1 MAAGDP
7 DIGTGTTITGS
18 GQTANV
24 LSISWSGISRPSVDT
39 THLGTTTA
47 RTFMPGD
54 LYDPG
59 ELTVEFE
66 LKANQTWGT
75 TLSAAATTITI
86 TFPDALDWSAS
97 GFLTGL
103 EMSVPLEEMMTCTAT
118 YKLTGA
124 ITF

>member
-1 MAAGDP
+1 MAAITP
-7 DIGTGTTITGS
+7 DVGTGATISGS
-18 GQTANV
+18 GQTGNV
-24 LSISWSGISRPSVDT
+24 LSISWSGISRPAVDT

-59 ELTVEFE
+59 ELTVEFQ
-66 LKANQTWGT
+66 LDSDQTWGT
-75 TLSAAATTITI
+75 TIAAEAATITI
-86 TFPDALDWSAS
+86 TFADAETWAAS
-97 GFLTGL
+97 GFMTSL
-103 EMSVPLEEMMTCTAT
+103 EASVPLEDVMTVTAT